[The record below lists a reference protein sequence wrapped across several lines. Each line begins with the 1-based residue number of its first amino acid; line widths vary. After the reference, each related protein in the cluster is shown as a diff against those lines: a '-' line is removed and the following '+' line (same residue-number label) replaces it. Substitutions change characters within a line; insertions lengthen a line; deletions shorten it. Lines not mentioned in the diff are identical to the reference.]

1 MRNVIN
7 WLLPHP
13 ALTVL
18 LAVVW
23 TLLQN
28 NVSAGMVVFGIDGH
42 DHPDARHRI
51 GGDRILALDTMFINA
66 IGLIVLLGIYQG
78 TQIYFEAALIIAM
91 LGFVSTVAY
100 ARFVLRGD
108 IIE

>member
-1 MRNVIN
+1 MTQANDF
-7 WLLPHP
+7 LTL
-13 ALTVL
+13 ALYAAMALVA
-18 LAVVW
+18 LAQLMAMIRLW
-23 TLLQN
+23 
-28 NVSAGMVVFGIDGH
+28 
-42 DHPDARHRI
+42 I
-51 GGDRILALDTMFINA
+51 GPSTGDRILALDTMFINV
-66 IGLIVLLGIYQG
+66 IGLIVLLGMLQG